1 MAKIDTKITAN
12 NSDFLKKLTE
22 AKQEVRGFARENLK
36 EMQSMIGGAFAVGAV
51 VQLGAKAL
59 ESADKI
65 SNLSKTLEVSSDA
78 LQGLYAVGARTNV
91 DTSMIDSALTKV
103 AKARDAVII
112 GNKEMK
118 ESFLAM
124 GISAETVAASSIQE
138 LFELIAK
145 GSQESGGN
153 LKELE
158 NLGLGKSLGA
168 DLGQLLAE
176 VADNGFGAIIAG
188 AKEAGQVIDSEVISQ
203 LAEANDDLERIKGQA
218 TSSLTR
224 AGVWVAN
231 QLQDAAAIV
240 TTDAAAR
247 INKLQNGNILGAL
260 KLGTMQE
267 TKDALAQGDIGEG
280 KREHDRAWAEQQ
292 RKNKEEE
299 RKKARESKYK
309 KNNLTEDEQ
318 NAIDDA
324 ALDNKAYQE
333 RSKAVEKD
341 AKDKAIKQ
349 KRYDAALNK
358 EELNYADKVLNDR
371 AGGLNIRAAD
381 SLASTGRFVGKQT
394 DNGASVAERTL
405 RVEERLEKLSQ
416 EHNARL
422 KELAERMDRVNDN
435 LED

>member
-247 INKLQNGNILGAL
+247 INKLQTRNIDYKFLPKL
-260 KLGTMQE
+260 KQSNE
-267 TKDALAQGDIGEG
+267 
-280 KREHDRAWAEQQ
+280 
-292 RKNKEEE
+292 
-299 RKKARESKYK
+299 
-309 KNNLTEDEQ
+309 
-318 NAIDDA
+318 
-324 ALDNKAYQE
+324 
-333 RSKAVEKD
+333 
-341 AKDKAIKQ
+341 
-349 KRYDAALNK
+349 
-358 EELNYADKVLNDR
+358 
-371 AGGLNIRAAD
+371 
-381 SLASTGRFVGKQT
+381 
-394 DNGASVAERTL
+394 
-405 RVEERLEKLSQ
+405 
-416 EHNARL
+416 
-422 KELAERMDRVNDN
+422 
-435 LED
+435 